1 MAGEQVK
8 PRVLVVDDDPA
19 MRLMVGTA
27 LAKAGFDVADASN
40 GREAL
45 TAFSA
50 DPTDLVLL
58 DVMMPDLDGF
68 AVCNEIRQ
76 MPAGREV
83 PIAML
88 TGLEDTESVNRAY
101 QCGATDFITKPIN
114 WNLLGH
120 RARFLLRA
128 SQAFIELGV
137 SERRNR
143 ALLDAMPD
151 LMVRVD
157 RCGSILD
164 LHASAS
170 FPALAQGKPPVGAPF
185 STWLSPEVAAQASYH
200 LERALATRTPRS
212 FEFQQGAGEQRRSL
226 EARLVV
232 SGEDEVIAII
242 RDITERR
249 QAEARIEYLAY
260 HDALTGLANRALLN
274 DRARMAMA
282 HAQRTSGQFA
292 VFLVDIDR
300 FRNVNDSLGHP
311 AGDKVLEVVARRL
324 EQCVQHED
332 TAARLSGDEFLV
344 LAPSVRSPDEA
355 MQMAEGILALMQQP
369 IPVEDMM
376 LQITVSIGV
385 SLYPNDGMELE
396 ILLRNADA
404 ANSLAKEKGRSSY
417 RFFLP
422 ELNRQARE
430 RLDLEQELRRALAN
444 HEFELH
450 YQAKIRGT
458 DGAVTGVE
466 ALIRWRAPDGRLIS
480 PATFIPLAE
489 DTGLILPLGDWV
501 LQEALAQQAR
511 WQQQGL
517 PLLRIAVN
525 ISNIQFRQENFVSGL
540 KQLFDRMGAQPS
552 AVELEIT
559 ESLMMESTERS
570 VSALSALRAYGFE
583 LAIDDFGTGY
593 SSLNYL
599 RRLPVDVLKIDQAFV
614 RDMLTDPAAM
624 AIVDAIITLGS
635 SLGMVIVAE
644 GVETP
649 EQADALRQR
658 GCTELQGY
666 LFSRPIP
673 GDAFADWFRA
683 YRPTAQNGETLA
695 EGAAAR

>member
-1 MAGEQVK
+1 MAGEQSK
-8 PRVLVVDDDPA
+8 PKVLVVDDDPS

-27 LAKAGFDVADASN
+27 LAQAGFDVFDAAN
-40 GREAL
+40 GQGGLA
-45 TAFSA
+45 AFIA
-50 DPTDLVLL
+50 QPTDLVLL

-68 AVCNEIRQ
+68 AVCSQIRQ

-88 TGLEDTESVNRAY
+88 TGLEDTASVDRAY

-114 WNLLGH
+114 WHLLGH

-151 LMVRVD
+151 MMVRVD
-157 RCGSILD
+157 RCGGILD

-170 FPALAQGKPPVGAPF
+170 FPALALGKPPVGSPF
-185 STWLSPEVAAQASYH
+185 TMWLSPEVAAQANYH
-200 LERALATRTPRS
+200 LERVLATRMPRS
-212 FEFQQGAGEQRRSL
+212 FEFLQGEGDQRRSL
-226 EARLVV
+226 EARLVA

-274 DRARMAMA
+274 DRARLAIA
-282 HAQRTSGQFA
+282 HAQRTNGQFA

-311 AGDKVLEVVARRL
+311 AGDRVLEVVARRL

-332 TAARLSGDEFLV
+332 TVARLSGDEFV
-344 LAPSVRSPDEA
+344 ILAPSVRGPDEA
-355 MQMAEGILALMQQP
+355 MQLAEGILAITQQP

-376 LQITVSIGV
+376 LQITFSIGV
-385 SLYPNDGMELE
+385 GLYPNDGMDLE
-396 ILLRNADA
+396 ALLRNADA
-404 ANSLAKEKGRSSY
+404 ARSLAKERGGSSY

-430 RLDLEQELRRALAN
+430 RLDLELELRRALAN

-466 ALIRWRAPDGRLIS
+466 ALIRWRTPDGRLIS

-489 DTGLILPLGDWV
+489 DTGLILPMGDWV

-511 WQQQGL
+511 WQHQGL
-517 PLLRIAVN
+517 PLLRVAVN
-525 ISNIQFRQENFVSGL
+525 ISNIQFRQENFVKGL
-540 KQLFDRMGAQPS
+540 KQLFDRVGAQPS

-570 VSALSALRAYGFE
+570 VAALSALRQHGFE

-593 SSLNYL
+593 SSLSYL

-614 RDMLTDPAAM
+614 REMLADPAAM

-649 EQADALRQR
+649 EQAAALRER

-666 LFSRPIP
+666 LFSRPMP
-673 GDAFADWFRA
+673 GEAFADWFRA
-683 YRPTAQNGETLA
+683 YRPAAQGDTVLKLEA
-695 EGAAAR
+695 